1 MFVRSTKINTII
13 SLLFVLS
20 MGACS
25 GIGGCGACGAAQPL
39 PGGMLPTNQTIEGGA
54 QIRVTPAGFQKLTS
68 ILPGVLNSGL
78 GGGMC
83 IPQGSVGG
91 FVLGASYCNTGGG
104 GACGAGNGCNVTL
117 GVHPGSF
124 QVNVTNAN
132 SLHFAVGVDVHTV
145 VHIEGS
151 AFGASIGSCD
161 MHVDGNNLNV
171 DTDIAVGITPSN
183 GELNI
188 HVANINSF
196 DSSGLSLSNC
206 GIISDLGNLIND
218 ILNSFVGQFAIQLL
232 TPVIDNLVQGFLP
245 NPLGIAGMLDIGKL
259 LQGVSPGTQ
268 ASMEA
273 RLVPGGYAN
282 LVNNGMSLGVI
293 TGLNSDED
301 PTTRSGMRPDGVPY
315 ASEPA
320 LCVPPLPISDYS
332 QPPYGLPQVFRSAFN
347 GNTLALAP
355 ADILNGS
362 PDPQNTDIMMGLSQ
376 TTLDLAG
383 HHAVT
388 SGAMCLGVGTSYI
401 HQLTV
406 ATIGILVPSLGDLA
420 SDSGNDPLLLVT
432 RPQRAIN
439 FTIGDNTAASPA
451 ITIGISHLE
460 VDFYAFLYER
470 YVRAFTLDLSLNV
483 GVNLTFMPA
492 ANGMPA
498 TIQPMLSG
506 ISAQNVQLQVLN
518 SEFVKETPQH
528 LEMVL
533 PSVFDLVTPL
543 LGNLPPIN
551 VPAFAG
557 FNLDNLAIQ
566 HVTTSQDD
574 FLALTATLSAG
585 AFARQLAAHDA
596 FAAQAVHDLDAGLG
610 PVATA
615 STGTARLTGVHTPAP
630 EKIRNALLQTQDGE
644 MPTVTFDVDRFD
656 SRGRELE
663 WSWNLNGGLWRPFT
677 SASPLVISDK
687 AFAWQGKYTVGLM
700 SRVKGDYKTTAMVS
714 ETPVIIDSVGPKI
727 AADKAKW
734 NDNDELVT
742 PVWDAVSGHAIK
754 VAFGSPGDTKP
765 QTEWTTYADSALAR
779 PTVEKLA
786 RNGEIS
792 MFAVDEVGNQSIAFI
807 LPFHGQ
813 GSGAGCACQTGG
825 APSSGSLVLF
835 GLVGFGALRRRR
847 RRIFKSR
854 LAKNIGLWMLGSA
867 MMSLVPGCSCG
878 KNAAQSCEMDKDCG
892 PCPKGQL
899 PFCIDNTCVC
909 SDDIPPGHIGPYS
922 DVATAP
928 DGSIWVSAYAQSHG
942 DLVVTH
948 ATGGRIPDES
958 WEWVD
963 GVPDGPVVVPNS
975 QIRGGIEDDGPDV
988 GMYTSIAVAPD
999 GTPMVTYFDRD
1010 NSSLKFAAKVNGT
1023 WQIHVVD
1030 SGTGSPDSGGTETG
1044 MYTSLTLRSDD
1055 GRPGVAYLAH
1065 VADATGGHAEVRYA
1079 AAQVPVPTSST
1090 DWQTWVVDTAPLPA
1104 VDPANPNIYPLP
1116 EGLGL
1121 FVDGARDPRNQA
1133 PVVAYYDRTNGD
1145 LKLARFN
1152 AQTGQFDAPKVLDGT
1167 MGDDGWSPSVTVDS
1181 AGVAHVAYVDATSD
1195 DLKYITD
1202 SGSASSMPEII
1213 DDGYRIVGQTV
1224 DGLPKPEFHF
1234 VGDDAGIVLP
1244 AGQQP
1249 YVVYQDSTTQEL
1261 LLAQRQANGMWTR
1274 TSIAGA
1280 TDPWPGAYGF
1290 FAAAAVTGTDL
1301 VMSTWVID
1309 QPTDDNWV
1317 EVFTRPLVVQ

>member
-1 MFVRSTKINTII
+1 VFVRSTKINMII

-25 GIGGCGACGAAQPL
+25 GLGGCGACGAAQPL
-39 PGGMLPTNQTIEGGA
+39 PGGILPPNQTIEGGA
-54 QIRVTPAGFQKLTS
+54 QIRVTPQGFNKLTS
-68 ILPGVLNSGL
+68 ILPGVINSGL

-83 IPQGSVGG
+83 IPGGSVGG
-91 FVLGASYCNTGGG
+91 FALEADYCNTNGG
-104 GACGAGNGCNVTL
+104 GACGTGQGCGVTI

-124 QVNVTNAN
+124 QINVSNAN
-132 SLHFAVGVDVHTV
+132 SLHFAVGLDVHSV
-145 VHIEGS
+145 VHLEGS
-151 AFGASIGSCD
+151 AFGVGIGSCD
-161 MHVDGNNLNV
+161 MHVDGNNLSV
-171 DTDIAVGITPSN
+171 DADISVGITQSN

-188 HVANINSF
+188 HVAHINNF

-206 GIISDLGNLIND
+206 GIISDLGNLVND

-245 NPLGIAGMLDIGKL
+245 SPLGIAGLLDIGQL

-273 RLVPGGYAN
+273 RIVPGGYAN
-282 LVNNGMSLGVI
+282 LVNSGMSLGVI
-293 TGLNSDED
+293 TGLNSDQD
-301 PTTRSGMRPDGVPY
+301 PTTRTGTRPDGVPF

-332 QPPYGLPQVFRSAFN
+332 QAPYSLPQVARSAEG
-347 GNTLALAP
+347 GNTSSLAP
-355 ADILNGS
+355 ADVLNGS
-362 PDPQNTDIMMGLSQ
+362 PDPQNADIIMGLSQ
-376 TTLDLAG
+376 TMLDLAG

-388 SGAMCLGVGTSYI
+388 SGAMCLGVGTSFVN
-401 HQLTV
+401 QLNV
-406 ATIGILVPSLGDLA
+406 GTIGILVPSLGDLA

-432 RPQRAIN
+432 RPQRALE

-451 ITIGISHLE
+451 LTIGISHLE

-492 ANGMPA
+492 SNGNPA
-498 TIQPMLSG
+498 TIVPMLSG
-506 ISAQNVQLQVLN
+506 ISSQNVTLKVLN
-518 SEFVKETPQH
+518 SEFVKESPDK

-543 LGNLPPIN
+543 LNIPPIN
-551 VPAFAG
+551 VPTFAG
-557 FNLDNLAIQ
+557 FSLDNLAIQ

-574 FLALTATLSAG
+574 FLALTANLGAG
-585 AFARQLAAHDA
+585 AFARQLAAHDN
-596 FAAQAVHDLDAGLG
+596 FAAQAVHELDAGLG
-610 PVATA
+610 PVAAA
-615 STGTARLTGVHTPAP
+615 STGTARLLAVHTPSAD
-630 EKIRNALLQTQDGE
+630 KVRGALLQQKDGE
-644 MPTVTFDVDRFD
+644 LPSVTFDVDRYD
-656 SRGRELE
+656 SSGRELE
-663 WSWNLNGGLWRPFT
+663 WSWNLDGGIWRPFT
-677 SASPLVISDK
+677 SASPLVISDR
-687 AFAWQGKYTVGLM
+687 AFAWQGKYTIGLM
-700 SRVKGDYKTTAMVS
+700 SRVKGDYKTTVKVS
-714 ETPVIIDSVGPKI
+714 DTPVIIDSVGPRI
-727 AADKAKW
+727 AADKARF
-734 NDNDELVT
+734 NDDDLLVT
-742 PVWDAVSGHAIK
+742 PVWDTVSGHAIK
-754 VAFGSPGDTKP
+754 IAYGTPGSDKP
-765 QTEWTTYADSALAR
+765 ATEWMTYAQSSLAR
-779 PTVEKLA
+779 PEFDKLA
-786 RNGEIS
+786 RNGEIA
-792 MFAVDEVGNQSIAFI
+792 MFATDEVGNQSIALI
-807 LPFHGQ
+807 APFHGTGNGQ
-813 GSGAGCACQTGG
+813 GCSCQTSGSTPG
-825 APSSGSLVLF
+825 SGSLVLF
-835 GLVGFGALRRRR
+835 GIVGIGALRRRR
-847 RRIFKSR
+847 RLFKSR
-854 LAKNIGLWMLGSA
+854 LAKNIGLWLLGSA
-867 MMSLVPGCSCG
+867 VMSLVPGCSCS

-909 SDDIPPGHIGPYS
+909 SDDIVPGRIGPYS

-948 ATGGRIPDES
+948 ATGGRIPNES

-975 QIRGGIEDDGPDV
+975 QIRGGIADDGPDV

-1023 WQIHVVD
+1023 WQTHVVD
-1030 SGTGSPDSGGTETG
+1030 TGNGSVDAGGAAVG
-1044 MYTSLTLRSDD
+1044 MYTSLSLRGDD

-1065 VADATGGHAEVRYA
+1065 VGDAMGGHAEVRYA
-1079 AAQVPVPTSST
+1079 AAQVPFPTSSA
-1090 DWQTWVVDTAPLPA
+1090 DWQTWVVDTAPLPV
-1104 VDPANPNIYPLP
+1104 VDANNPNIYPLP

-1121 FVDGARDPRNQA
+1121 FIDSARDPRNQA

-1152 AQTGQFDAPKVLDGT
+1152 PQTGQFDAPKVLDGT
-1167 MGDDGWSPSVTVDS
+1167 MGDDGWSPTVTVDA
-1181 AGVAHVAYVDATSD
+1181 AGVAHVAYVDATTD
-1195 DLKYITD
+1195 DLKYLTD
-1202 SGSASSMPEII
+1202 EQNATPEII

-1261 LLAQRQANGMWTR
+1261 LLAQRQPNGMWMR
-1274 TSIAGA
+1274 SSIAGA

-1290 FAAAAVTGTDL
+1290 FAAAAATSTDL

-1309 QPTDDNWV
+1309 QPTEDNWV
-1317 EVFTRPLVVQ
+1317 EVFTRPLGIM

>member
-1 MFVRSTKINTII
+1 VII
-13 SLLFVLS
+13 SVLFVLS

-25 GIGGCGACGAAQPL
+25 GVGGCGACGAAGPL
-39 PGGMLPTNQTIEGGA
+39 PGGILPPNQTIEGGA
-54 QIRVTPAGFQKLTS
+54 QIRVTPQGFNKLTS
-68 ILPGVLNSGL
+68 ILPGALNSAL
-78 GGGMC
+78 GSGFCLPHGSTGYTLGTGADWCDTNNGGC
-83 IPQGSVGG
+83 NPGCKVNVGINNGGFQLSVTNQNTLHIAISTSVSTSVHLSGSVVGI
-91 FVLGASYCNTGGG
+91 GASCTIT
-104 GACGAGNGCNVTL
+104 AT
-117 GVHPGSF
+117 S
-124 QVNVTNAN
+124 
-132 SLHFAVGVDVHTV
+132 
-145 VHIEGS
+145 
-151 AFGASIGSCD
+151 
-161 MHVDGNNLNV
+161 NNLSG
-171 DTDIAVGITPSN
+171 DMDIALGTRADN
-183 GELNI
+183 GELDI
-188 HVANINSF
+188 HVAQINSF
-196 DSSGLSLSNC
+196 HLNMSFSGCSLLSDIANLAGDIVDSF
-206 GIISDLGNLIND
+206 I
-218 ILNSFVGQFAIQLL
+218 GQFVIQLL
-232 TPVIDNLVQGFLP
+232 TPAIDSLIQNILP
-245 NPLGIAGMLDIGKL
+245 HPLGIAGTMNIGQL
-259 LQGVSPGTQ
+259 LQGISPGTI

-282 LVNNGMSLGVI
+282 LVGNGMSLGMI
-293 TGLNSDED
+293 TGLNSDQD
-301 PTTRSGMRPDGVPY
+301 PTTRTGMRPDGVPY

-332 QPPYGLPQVFRSAFN
+332 MPPYSLPQVNRTAEMGNTSTLAAADVLN
-347 GNTLALAP
+347 GN
-355 ADILNGS
+355 
-362 PDPQNTDIMMGLSQ
+362 PDPANTDIMMGISQ

-401 HQLTV
+401 KQLNV
-406 ATIGILVPSLGDLA
+406 STIGILVPSLADLA
-420 SDSGNDPLLLVT
+420 SASGNDPLLLVT
-432 RPQRAIN
+432 RPQRALT

-451 ITIGISHLE
+451 LTIGISHLE

-492 ANGMPA
+492 ANGNPA

-506 ISAQNVQLQVLN
+506 ISSQNVTLSVLN
-518 SEFVKETPQH
+518 SEFVKESPQK

-551 VPAFAG
+551 VPTFAG
-557 FNLDNLAIQ
+557 FSLDNLAIQ

-574 FLALTATLSAG
+574 FLALTADLGAG

-610 PVATA
+610 PVATT
-615 STGTARLTGVHTPAP
+615 STGTARLIGVKTPAP
-630 EKIRNALLQTQDGE
+630 EKIRGALLQEKDGE
-644 MPTVTFDVDRFD
+644 LPSVTFDVDRVD

-663 WSWNLNGGLWRPFT
+663 WSWNLNGGLWRPFAT
-677 SASPLVISDK
+677 GSPLVISDK
-687 AFAWQGKYTVGLM
+687 AFAYQGKYTVGLM
-700 SRVKGDYKTTAMVS
+700 SRVVGDYKTTVKVS
-714 ETPVIIDSVGPKI
+714 DTPVIIDSVGPRI
-727 AADKAKW
+727 AADKARF

-742 PVWDAVSGHAIK
+742 PVWDTVSGHDIK
-754 VAFGSPGDTKP
+754 IAYGSPGDTKP
-765 QTEWTTYADSALAR
+765 QTEWVSFADSALTR
-779 PTVEKLA
+779 ETVEHLA
-786 RNGEIS
+786 KNGEIT

-813 GSGAGCACQTGG
+813 GTGTGCACQTGG

-835 GLVGFGALRRRR
+835 GIVGIGALRGRR

-854 LAKNIGLWMLGSA
+854 LAKNIGLWLLGSA
-867 MMSLVPGCSCG
+867 AMSLVPGCSCS
-878 KNAAQSCEMDKDCG
+878 KAAAKACEMDKDCG

-909 SDDIPPGHIGPYS
+909 SDDIPPGRIGPYS

-928 DGSIWVSAYAQSHG
+928 DGSIWVSAYAESHG

-948 ATGGRIPDES
+948 ATGGRIPSES

-963 GVPDGPVVVPNS
+963 GVPSGPVVVPNS
-975 QIRGGIEDDGPDV
+975 QIRGGIADDGPDV
-988 GMYTSIAVAPD
+988 GMYTSIAVAQD

-1030 SGTGSPDSGGTETG
+1030 AGTGSPDSGGTEAG

-1065 VADATGGHAEVRYA
+1065 VADSTGGHAEVRYA
-1079 AAQVPVPTSST
+1079 AAQVPVPMSSA
-1090 DWQTWVVDTAPLPA
+1090 DWQTWVVDTAPLP
-1104 VDPANPNIYPLP
+1104 NTGSGGNIYPLP

-1121 FVDGARDPRNQA
+1121 FVDGSRDPRTQA
-1133 PVVAYYDRTNGD
+1133 PVVTYYDRTNGD

-1152 AQTGQFDAPKVLDGT
+1152 PQTGQFDTPKVLDGT
-1167 MGDDGWSPSVTVDS
+1167 MGDDGWSPSVTVDGS
-1181 AGVAHVAYVDATSD
+1181 GVAHVAYVDTTTD

-1202 SGSASSMPEII
+1202 DAGSASTPEII

-1234 VGDDAGIVLP
+1234 VGDDAGIVMP

-1261 LLAQRQANGMWTR
+1261 LLAQRQPNGMWMR

-1280 TDPWPGAYGF
+1280 TNPWPGAYGF
-1290 FAAAAVTGTDL
+1290 FAAAALTSTDL

-1317 EVFTRPLVVQ
+1317 EVFTRPLGIM